1 MDPKL
6 HQNRSRDPR
15 HATLSGLTHDRFGLF
30 PVRSPLLR
38 KSLLFSLPEVTKMF
52 QFTSLAS
59 NTYVF
64 SEGSAG
70 IILRGFPIQ
79 KTPDQSLFS
88 NSPELIAAFHVFHRL
103 LTPRHPP
110 TALCSLATNLYLF
123 SSLIQQAEETFTL
136 NWLDLGISRLSK
148 NVPLRWRIGYRKA
161 EYFLTIPDPKSMRKW
176 WRIAGSN
183 R

>member
-1 MDPKL
+1 MVLTNSDRVPRVPPYLGVRFRKSDAFHLKDCHLLWCDFPDASVKNRVCNFPVDPKL

-70 IILRGFPIQ
+70 IILRGLPH
-79 KTPDQSLFS
+79 S
-88 NSPELIAAFHVFHRL
+88 E
-103 LTPRHPP
+103 
-110 TALCSLATNLYLF
+110 
-123 SSLIQQAEETFTL
+123 
-136 NWLDLGISRLSK
+136 ISGSK
-148 NVPLRWRIGYRKA
+148 FV
-161 EYFLTIPDPKSMRKW
+161 
-176 WRIAGSN
+176 
-183 R
+183 